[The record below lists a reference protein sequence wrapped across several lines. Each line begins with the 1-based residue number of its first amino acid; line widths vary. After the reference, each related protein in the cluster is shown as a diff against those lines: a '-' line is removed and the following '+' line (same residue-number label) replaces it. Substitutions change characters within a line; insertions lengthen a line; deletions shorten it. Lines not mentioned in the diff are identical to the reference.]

1 MDLNFVGQVFLKMLP
16 ALPRTLS
23 ITVLPFAAALFLGLL
38 VTLPI
43 VCKIPILKPL
53 CKVYVSFF
61 RGTPFIGQL
70 FMIYFGLPRMF
81 ACLSAMDKIEGFA
94 LTMVLNSGAYL
105 SEIIRGAFLAV
116 DRGQIEAAKS
126 INLSRM
132 QTLRLIVIP
141 QAIPVAVP
149 GIVNVLIDAIK
160 GSSLAFTIGIL
171 DITAVAK
178 IQAGITFRYFE
189 AYMSM
194 VVMYWLI
201 VLVLEQFQR
210 RYENRL
216 RPSEATVI

>member
-1 MDLNFVGQVFLKMLP
+1 MDLDFVGQVFLKMLP
-16 ALPRTLS
+16 ALPRTLL
-23 ITVLPFAAALFLGLL
+23 ITVLPFVAALFLGLL

-43 VCKIPILKPL
+43 VYRIPILRPL

-70 FMIYFGLPRMF
+70 FMIYFGLPKLF
-81 ACLSAMDKIEGFA
+81 VSLAAMDKMEGFM
-94 LTMVLNSGAYL
+94 LTMALNSSAYL

-116 DRGQIEAAKS
+116 DRGQVEAAKS
-126 INLSRM
+126 INLTRM

-160 GSSLAFTIGIL
+160 GSSLAFAIGIL
-171 DITAVAK
+171 DVTAVAK

-189 AYMSM
+189 AYMAM
-194 VVMYWLI
+194 VIMYWLI
-201 VLVLEQFQR
+201 VLVLEQIQK
-210 RYENRL
+210 RYEKRL
-216 RPSEATVI
+216 KPVSA

>member
-1 MDLNFVGQVFLKMLP
+1 MDLNFVGQVFLRMLP
-16 ALPRTLS
+16 ALPRTLA

-43 VCKIPILKPL
+43 VCKIPILEPL

-116 DRGQIEAAKS
+116 DRGQIEEAKS

-149 GIVNVLIDAIK
+149 SWRTVELMPEA
-160 GSSLAFTIGIL
+160 
-171 DITAVAK
+171 TARSARVIPAS
-178 IQAGITFRYFE
+178 APAARGAT
-189 AYMSM
+189 
-194 VVMYWLI
+194 
-201 VLVLEQFQR
+201 
-210 RYENRL
+210 L
-216 RPSEATVI
+216 RPMPTPATAIGTTNVA

>member
-1 MDLNFVGQVFLKMLP
+1 MDLDFVVRVFVKMLP
-16 ALPRTLS
+16 ALPRTMA
-23 ITVLPFAAALFLGLL
+23 ITVLPFAASLFLGLM

-43 VCKIPILKPL
+43 IFKTPLLNFL
-53 CKVYVSFF
+53 CKAYVSFF

-70 FMIYFGLPRMF
+70 FMIYFGLPRLVSSLASMG
-81 ACLSAMDKIEGFA
+81 KIEGFM
-94 LTMVLNSGAYL
+94 LTLALNSGAYM
-105 SEIIRGAFLAV
+105 SEIIRGAFMAV

-126 INLSRM
+126 INLTRM
-132 QTLRLIVIP
+132 QTMKLIVIP

-149 GIVNVLIDAIK
+149 GIVNNLIDAIK

-194 VVMYWLI
+194 VMMYWLI
-201 VLVLEQFQR
+201 VLALEQLQR
-210 RYENRL
+210 RYEKRL
-216 RPSEATVI
+216 KRICS

>member
-1 MDLNFVGQVFLKMLP
+1 MDLDFVVQVFLRMLP
-16 ALPRTLS
+16 ALPRTLF
-23 ITVLPFAAALFLGLL
+23 ITVVPFAAALFLGLL

-43 VCKIPILKPL
+43 VYRIPILRSFCSL
-53 CKVYVSFF
+53 YVSFF

-81 ACLSAMDKIEGFA
+81 ESLAAMDKFEGFM
-94 LTMVLNSGAYL
+94 LTMALNSSAYL

-126 INLSRM
+126 INLRRM

-149 GIVNVLIDAIK
+149 GIVNILIDAIK

-194 VVMYWLI
+194 VLMYWLI
-201 VLVLEQFQR
+201 VLVLERLQK
-210 RYENRL
+210 RYESGL
-216 RPSEATVI
+216 RPAAT

>member
-1 MDLNFVGQVFLKMLP
+1 MDLDFVGQVFLKMLP
-16 ALPRTLS
+16 ALPRTLL
-23 ITVLPFAAALFLGLL
+23 ITVLPFVAALFLGLL
-38 VTLPI
+38 VKLPI
-43 VCKIPILKPL
+43 VYRIPILRPL

-70 FMIYFGLPRMF
+70 FMIYFGLPKLF
-81 ACLSAMDKIEGFA
+81 VSLAAMDKMEGFM
-94 LTMVLNSGAYL
+94 LTMALNSSAYL

-126 INLSRM
+126 INLTRM

-160 GSSLAFTIGIL
+160 GSSLAFAIGIL
-171 DITAVAK
+171 DVTAVAK

-189 AYMSM
+189 AYMAM
-194 VVMYWLI
+194 VIMYWLI
-201 VLVLEQFQR
+201 VLVLEQIQK
-210 RYENRL
+210 RYEKRL
-216 RPSEATVI
+216 KPVSA

>member
-1 MDLNFVGQVFLKMLP
+1 MDLDFVVRVFVKMLP
-16 ALPRTLS
+16 ALPRTMA
-23 ITVLPFAAALFLGLL
+23 ITVLPFAASLFLGLM

-43 VCKIPILKPL
+43 IFKTPLLKFL
-53 CKVYVSFF
+53 CKAYVSFF

-70 FMIYFGLPRMF
+70 FMIYFGLPRLVSSLASMG
-81 ACLSAMDKIEGFA
+81 KIEGFM
-94 LTMVLNSGAYL
+94 LTLALNSGAYM
-105 SEIIRGAFLAV
+105 SEIIRGAFMAV

-126 INLSRM
+126 INLTRM
-132 QTLRLIVIP
+132 QTMKLIVIP

-149 GIVNVLIDAIK
+149 GIVNNLIDAIK

-194 VVMYWLI
+194 VMMYWLI
-201 VLVLEQFQR
+201 VLALEQLQR
-210 RYENRL
+210 RYEKRL
-216 RPSEATVI
+216 KRICS

>member
-1 MDLNFVGQVFLKMLP
+1 MDWDFIGRVFVKMLP
-16 ALPRTLS
+16 ALPRTLM
-23 ITVLPFAAALFLGLL
+23 ITVLPFVAALFLGLMA
-38 VTLPI
+38 TLPI
-43 VCKIPILKPL
+43 VYEIPVLKPL

-70 FMIYFGLPRMF
+70 FMIYFGLPRLVASLASMG
-81 ACLSAMDKIEGFA
+81 KIEGFM
-94 LTMVLNSGAYL
+94 LTMALNTGAYL
-105 SEIIRGAFLAV
+105 SEIIRGAFLSV

-126 INLSRM
+126 INLTRI

-141 QAIPVAVP
+141 QAVPVAVP
-149 GIVNVLIDAIK
+149 GVVNNLIDAIK

-189 AYMSM
+189 SYMAM

-201 VLVLEQFQR
+201 VLALEQLQK

-216 RPSEATVI
+216 KAASG

>member
-23 ITVLPFAAALFLGLL
+23 VTVLPFIAALFLGLM

-43 VCKIPILKPL
+43 VYKIPVLKPL

-81 ACLSAMDKIEGFA
+81 ACLSAMDKIEGFV
-94 LTMVLNSGAYL
+94 LTMALNSSAYL

-189 AYMSM
+189 AYMAM
-194 VVMYWLI
+194 VMMYWFI
-201 VLVLEQFQR
+201 VLVLEQMQK
-210 RYENRL
+210 RYEQRIKL
-216 RPSEATVI
+216 TSA

>member
-1 MDLNFVGQVFLKMLP
+1 MDLDFVGQVFLKMLP
-16 ALPRTLS
+16 ALPRTLL
-23 ITVLPFAAALFLGLL
+23 ITVLPFVAALFLGLL

-43 VCKIPILKPL
+43 VYRIPILRPL

-70 FMIYFGLPRMF
+70 FMIYFGLPKLF
-81 ACLSAMDKIEGFA
+81 VSLAAMDKMEGFM
-94 LTMVLNSGAYL
+94 LTMALNSSAYL

-126 INLSRM
+126 INLTRM

-160 GSSLAFTIGIL
+160 GSSLAFAIGIL
-171 DITAVAK
+171 DVTAVTK

-189 AYMSM
+189 AYMAM
-194 VVMYWLI
+194 VIMYWLI
-201 VLVLEQFQR
+201 VLVLEQIQK
-210 RYENRL
+210 RYEKRL
-216 RPSEATVI
+216 KPVSA

>member
-1 MDLNFVGQVFLKMLP
+1 MDLDFVVRVFVKMLP
-16 ALPRTLS
+16 ALPRTMA
-23 ITVLPFAAALFLGLL
+23 ITVLPFAASLFLGLM

-43 VCKIPILKPL
+43 IFKTPLLNFL

-70 FMIYFGLPRMF
+70 FMIYFGLPRLVSSLASMG
-81 ACLSAMDKIEGFA
+81 KIEGFM
-94 LTMVLNSGAYL
+94 LTLALNSGAYM
-105 SEIIRGAFLAV
+105 SEIIRGAFMAV

-126 INLSRM
+126 INLTRM
-132 QTLRLIVIP
+132 QTMKLIVIP

-149 GIVNVLIDAIK
+149 GIVNNLIDAIK

-194 VVMYWLI
+194 VMMYWLI
-201 VLVLEQFQR
+201 VLALEQLQR
-210 RYENRL
+210 RYEKRL
-216 RPSEATVI
+216 KRICS

>member
-1 MDLNFVGQVFLKMLP
+1 MDPSFVGQVFLKMLP
-16 ALPRTLS
+16 ALPRTLL
-23 ITVLPFAAALFLGLL
+23 ITVLPFVAALFLGLL

-43 VCKIPILKPL
+43 VYRIPILRPF

-70 FMIYFGLPRMF
+70 FMIYFGLPKLF
-81 ACLSAMDKIEGFA
+81 ASLAAMDKMEGFM
-94 LTMVLNSGAYL
+94 LTMALNSSAYL

-126 INLSRM
+126 INLTRM

-160 GSSLAFTIGIL
+160 GSSLAFAIGIL
-171 DITAVAK
+171 DVTAVAK

-189 AYMSM
+189 AYMAM
-194 VVMYWLI
+194 VIMYWLI
-201 VLVLEQFQR
+201 VLVLEQLQK
-210 RYENRL
+210 RYEKRL
-216 RPSEATVI
+216 KPASA

>member
-1 MDLNFVGQVFLKMLP
+1 MDLDFVGQVFLKMLP
-16 ALPRTLS
+16 ALPRTLL
-23 ITVLPFAAALFLGLL
+23 ITVLPFVAALFLGLL

-43 VCKIPILKPL
+43 VYRIPILRPL

-70 FMIYFGLPRMF
+70 FMIYFGLPKLF
-81 ACLSAMDKIEGFA
+81 VSLAAMDKMEGFM
-94 LTMVLNSGAYL
+94 LTMALNSSAYL

-126 INLSRM
+126 INLTRM

-160 GSSLAFTIGIL
+160 GSSLAFAIGIL
-171 DITAVAK
+171 DVTAVAK

-189 AYMSM
+189 AYMAM
-194 VVMYWLI
+194 VIMYWLI
-201 VLVLEQFQR
+201 VLVLEQIQK
-210 RYENRL
+210 RYEKRL
-216 RPSEATVI
+216 KPVSA